1 MRTLATSPVIYTG
14 EVMAVQHALDG
25 LQLRINTAKH
35 LEGISNILSTKGFRD
50 KLDDIIAKK
59 EKYFSAESPLAV
71 DLELGKQIQQA
82 CSETRGLLY

>member
-14 EVMAVQHALDG
+14 EVMAVQHALEG
-25 LQLRINTAKH
+25 LQMRINTAKH
-35 LEGISNILSTKGFRD
+35 LEGISDILGTDAFHQ
-50 KLDDIIAKK
+50 KLGEIKELK

-82 CSETRGLLY
+82 CSEARGLLY

>member
-14 EVMAVQHALDG
+14 EVMAVQHALEG
-25 LQLRINTAKH
+25 LQLRINSAKH
-35 LEGISNILSTKGFRD
+35 MEGISDILGTEAFQ
-50 KLDDIIAKK
+50 KK
-59 EKYFSAESPLAV
+59 ITDLKELREKYFSAESPLTV